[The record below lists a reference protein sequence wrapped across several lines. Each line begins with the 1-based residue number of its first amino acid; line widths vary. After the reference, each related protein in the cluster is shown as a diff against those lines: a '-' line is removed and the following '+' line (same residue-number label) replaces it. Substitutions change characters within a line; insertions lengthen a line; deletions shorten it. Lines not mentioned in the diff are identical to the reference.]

1 MEDLRNQISELE
13 KQVTDLQVTSANQE
27 FILTVNSSSEVKD
40 ILRLIDKNY
49 TWNSKNAALTVHV
62 YDTLKQVSASEDLV
76 TVTEGGIEIPLKATI
91 MTGLYN
97 ILLNVENTGVETARK
112 VARILTQVGKDV
124 SDAMNKL
131 AQDNEE
137 IKSIHLQI
145 QELEQQLIEAE
156 QNETSE
162 QIEEEA

>member
-1 MEDLRNQISELE
+1 MEDLQTRISELS
-13 KQVTDLQVTSANQE
+13 KTVTDMQVESANQE
-27 FILTVNSSSEVKD
+27 FILTVRDNAELKD

-62 YDTLKQVSASEDLV
+62 HDTLKQASNSSDV

-97 ILLNVENTGVETARK
+97 ILLNIENTGVEAARK
-112 VARILTQVGKDV
+112 ITRILTSVGKDV
-124 SDAMNKL
+124 SEAMQVV

-137 IKSIHLQI
+137 IQKLHVELQ
-145 QELEQQLIEAE
+145 QLEQQLIEAE
-156 QNETSE
+156 ENETSE
-162 QIEEEA
+162 QIQEEA

>member
-1 MEDLRNQISELE
+1 MEDLQTRISELS
-13 KQVTDLQVTSANQE
+13 KTVTDMQVESANQE
-27 FILTVNSSSEVKD
+27 FILTVRDSAELKD

-62 YDTLKQVSASEDLV
+62 YDTLKQASNSSDV

-97 ILLNVENTGVETARK
+97 ILLNIENTGVEAARK
-112 VARILTQVGKDV
+112 ITRILTSVGKDV
-124 SDAMNKL
+124 SEAMQVV

-137 IKSIHLQI
+137 IQKLHVELQ
-145 QELEQQLIEAE
+145 QLEQQLIEAE
-156 QNETSE
+156 ENETSE
-162 QIEEEA
+162 QIQEEA

>member
-27 FILTVNSSSEVKD
+27 FTLTVSSSSDVKD

-49 TWNSKNAALTVHV
+49 KWNSKNAALTVHV
-62 YDTLKQVSASEDLV
+62 HDTLKQVASSDAANA
-76 TVTEGGIEIPLKATI
+76 TEGGIDIPLKATI

-112 VARILTQVGKDV
+112 VARILT
-124 SDAMNKL
+124 
-131 AQDNEE
+131 
-137 IKSIHLQI
+137 
-145 QELEQQLIEAE
+145 
-156 QNETSE
+156 
-162 QIEEEA
+162 